1 MQTATRAATAQS
13 EALAM
18 SWWGKAL
25 GGAFGFMIGG
35 PLGALMGIAFGHSFD
50 RGMGTLEHAVPGADQ
65 ERIQAAFFTAT
76 FSVMGYIAK
85 ADGRVT
91 PDEIRLAEAV
101 MDRLGLDAEMRSS
114 ARKLFNEGKT
124 TGFPI
129 DDIMQQ
135 FRHETH
141 RRTTLIQMF
150 LEIQL
155 QAAYADGVMHP
166 AEKEALR
173 GICEHLGIAPAQ
185 LDRLEEMLR
194 AGFGR
199 GGYDAAAAKTS
210 LQDAYL
216 LLGVGE
222 TVSDAELKKT
232 YRRMMSQ
239 HHPDKLVSK
248 GLPEQM
254 IKDATE
260 KTQQIKAAYEL
271 IRESR
276 G

>member
-1 MQTATRAATAQS
+1 
-13 EALAM
+13 M

-25 GGAFGFMIGG
+25 GGAFGFMVGG

-50 RGMGTLEHAVPGADQ
+50 RGLGSLQGSGDWHDEQ
-65 ERIQAAFFTAT
+65 ERTQAAFFTAT

-85 ADGRVT
+85 ADGRVS
-91 PDEIRLAEAV
+91 PEEIRLAEAV
-101 MDRLGLDAEMRSS
+101 MERLGLNAEMRAA
-114 ARKLFNEGKT
+114 ARKLFNEGKADN
-124 TGFPI
+124 FPI
-129 DDIMQQ
+129 DEVMRQ
-135 FRHETH
+135 FRSETH

-166 AEKEALR
+166 AEREALR
-173 GICEHLGIAPAQ
+173 SICGHLGISPAQ

-199 GGYDAAAAKTS
+199 GGYDAAAAASS
-210 LQDAYL
+210 LQDAYR
-216 LLGVGE
+216 LLGVAE
-222 TVSDAELKKT
+222 SASDVELKKA
-232 YRRMMSQ
+232 YRRLMSQ
-239 HHPDKLVSK
+239 HHPDKLVAK

-271 IRESR
+271 IKNARS
-276 G
+276 

>member
-1 MQTATRAATAQS
+1 
-13 EALAM
+13 M

-50 RGMGTLEHAVPGADQ
+50 RGLGKLEGADWGDDH
-65 ERIQAAFFTAT
+65 ERVQAAFFTTT

-85 ADGRVT
+85 ADGKVT
-91 PDEIRLAEAV
+91 ADEIQLAEAV
-101 MDRLGLDAEMRSS
+101 MNRLGLDAQMRAS
-114 ARKLFNEGKT
+114 AKKLFNEGKSAD
-124 TGFPI
+124 FPI
-129 DDIMQQ
+129 DEVMQQ
-135 FRHETH
+135 FRRETH

-166 AEKEALR
+166 AERQALR
-173 GICEHLGIAPAQ
+173 GICEHLGIPAAQ

-199 GGYDAAAAKTS
+199 AGYDAAAAETS
-210 LQDAYL
+210 LKDAYH
-216 LLGVGE
+216 LLGVDE
-222 TVSDAELKKT
+222 SVSDSELKKT
-232 YRRMMSQ
+232 YRRLMSQ

-254 IKDATE
+254 IKDATQ
-260 KTQQIKAAYEL
+260 KTQQIKSAYEL
-271 IRESR
+271 IKKSR
-276 G
+276 H

>member
-1 MQTATRAATAQS
+1 MA
-13 EALAM
+13 
-18 SWWGKAL
+18 WWGKAL

-50 RGMGTLEHAVPGADQ
+50 RGLGKLNLHGADPADQ

-91 PDEIRLAEAV
+91 ADEIRLAQAV
-101 MDRLGLDAEMRSS
+101 MDRLGLNAEMRAS
-114 ARKLFNEGKT
+114 AKKLFNKGKASD
-124 TGFPI
+124 FPI
-129 DDIMQQ
+129 DEVMGQ
-135 FRHETH
+135 FRKEVH

-166 AEKEALR
+166 AEKQALA
-173 GICEHLGIAPAQ
+173 GICRHLGIPPQQ

-199 GGYDAAAAKTS
+199 TDYDAASAQTS
-210 LQDAYL
+210 MDDAYH
-216 LLGVGE
+216 LLGVNE
-222 TVSDAELKKT
+222 SVSDTELKKT
-232 YRRMMSQ
+232 YRRLMSQ
-239 HHPDKLVSK
+239 HHPDKLVAK

-260 KTQQIKAAYEL
+260 KTQQIKAAYEM
-271 IRESR
+271 IRKSR
-276 G
+276 P

>member
-1 MQTATRAATAQS
+1 MT
-13 EALAM
+13 
-18 SWWGKAL
+18 WWGKAL

-50 RGMGTLEHAVPGADQ
+50 RGLGNLGHGETGADH

-91 PDEIRLAEAV
+91 RDEIKLAETV
-101 MDRLGLDAEMRSS
+101 MDRLGLSADMRAS
-114 ARKLFNEGKT
+114 AKKLFSEGKASD
-124 TGFPI
+124 FPV
-129 DDIMQQ
+129 DEVMEQ
-135 FRHETH
+135 FRREVH

-166 AEKEALR
+166 AEKEALVR
-173 GICEHLGIAPAQ
+173 ICAHLGIPSSQ

-199 GGYDAAAAKTS
+199 SHYDPATARTS
-210 LQDAYL
+210 RQDAYR
-216 LLGVGE
+216 LLGA
-222 TVSDAELKKT
+222 DAWFPIPFSPLRK
-232 YRRMMSQ
+232 
-239 HHPDKLVSK
+239 
-248 GLPEQM
+248 
-254 IKDATE
+254 
-260 KTQQIKAAYEL
+260 
-271 IRESR
+271 
-276 G
+276 

>member
-1 MQTATRAATAQS
+1 
-13 EALAM
+13 M

-25 GGAFGFMIGG
+25 GGAFGFMVGG

-50 RGMGTLEHAVPGADQ
+50 RGLGSLEGAGWNADQ
-65 ERIQAAFFTAT
+65 ERTQAAFFTAT

-85 ADGRVT
+85 ADGRVSQE
-91 PDEIRLAEAV
+91 EIRLAEAV
-101 MDRLGLDAEMRSS
+101 MDRLGLNPEMRAS
-114 ARKLFNEGKT
+114 ARKLFNEGKSES
-124 TGFPI
+124 FPI
-129 DDIMQQ
+129 DEVMRQ
-135 FRHETH
+135 FRSEVH
-141 RRTTLIQMF
+141 RRTTLMQMF
-150 LEIQL
+150 LEFQL

-166 AEKEALR
+166 AEKEALQ
-173 GICEHLGIAPAQ
+173 GICRHLGIPLAQ

-199 GGYDAAAAKTS
+199 GGYDAAAAETS
-210 LQDAYL
+210 LQDAYH

-222 TVSDAELKKT
+222 SASDTELKKT

-239 HHPDKLVSK
+239 HHPDKLVAK

-271 IRESR
+271 VKKSR
-276 G
+276 SSPGNS

>member
-1 MQTATRAATAQS
+1 
-13 EALAM
+13 M

-50 RGMGTLEHAVPGADQ
+50 RGMGQLEGGDWGEDQ
-65 ERIQAAFFTAT
+65 ERTQAAFFTAT

-85 ADGRVT
+85 SDGRVSQ
-91 PDEIRLAEAV
+91 DEIRLAEAV
-101 MDRLGLDAEMRSS
+101 MDRLGLNSEMRAS
-114 ARKLFNEGKT
+114 ARKLFSEGKSAD
-124 TGFPI
+124 FPI
-129 DDIMQQ
+129 DEVMRQ
-135 FRHETH
+135 FRSETH

-173 GICEHLGIAPAQ
+173 SICGHLGIPAAQ

-199 GGYDAAAAKTS
+199 AGYDAAATETS
-210 LQDAYL
+210 LQDAYR
-216 LLGVGE
+216 LLGVDE
-222 TVSDAELKKT
+222 SASDADLKKT
-232 YRRMMSQ
+232 YRRLMSQ
-239 HHPDKLVSK
+239 HHPDKLVAK

-271 IRESR
+271 IRKSR

>member
-1 MQTATRAATAQS
+1 MA
-13 EALAM
+13 
-18 SWWGKAL
+18 WWGKAL
-25 GGAFGFMIGG
+25 GGAFGFLIGG

-50 RGMGTLEHAVPGADQ
+50 RGLGKLDSAEFGADQ

-91 PDEIRLAEAV
+91 RDEIQLAEAV
-101 MDRLGLDAEMRSS
+101 MSRLGLGADMRES
-114 ARKLFNEGKT
+114 AKKLFSEGKSAD
-124 TGFPI
+124 FPI
-129 DDIMQQ
+129 DEVMSQ
-135 FRHETH
+135 FRRETH

-166 AEKEALR
+166 AEKEALI
-173 GICEHLGIAPAQ
+173 GICGHLGIPVAQ

-199 GGYDAAAAKTS
+199 AGYDTAARETS
-210 LQDAYL
+210 LEDAYHI
-216 LLGVGE
+216 LGVDE
-222 TVSDAELKKT
+222 SVSDAELKKT
-232 YRRMMSQ
+232 YRRLMSQ
-239 HHPDKLVSK
+239 HHPDKLVAK
-248 GLPEQM
+248 GLPEEM
-254 IKDATE
+254 IEDATE

-271 IRESR
+271 IRELR
-276 G
+276 R

>member
-1 MQTATRAATAQS
+1 
-13 EALAM
+13 M

-35 PLGALMGIAFGHSFD
+35 PLGALMGIAFGNMFD
-50 RGMGTLEHAVPGADQ
+50 KGLGSLDVDGVGSVDQ
-65 ERIQAAFFTAT
+65 ERIQAAFFTTT

-85 ADGRVT
+85 VDGRVT
-91 PDEIRLAEAV
+91 ADEIRLAQAV
-101 MDRLGLDAEMRSS
+101 MDRLGLDADMRAS
-114 ARKLFNEGKT
+114 AQKLFNEGKSSN
-124 TGFPI
+124 FPI
-129 DDIMQQ
+129 DEVMTQ
-135 FRHETH
+135 FRSEVH

-166 AEKEALR
+166 AEKEALA
-173 GICEHLGIAPAQ
+173 GICRHLGIPPAQ

-210 LQDAYL
+210 LEDAYH
-216 LLGVGE
+216 LLGVDDS
-222 TVSDAELKKT
+222 VSDADLKKT
-232 YRRMMSQ
+232 YRRLMSQ
-239 HHPDKLVSK
+239 HHPDKLVSR

-254 IKDATE
+254 IRDATE

-271 IRESR
+271 IRKSR
-276 G
+276 A

>member
-1 MQTATRAATAQS
+1 
-13 EALAM
+13 M

-50 RGMGTLEHAVPGADQ
+50 RGFTTLEGSEWQGEQ
-65 ERIQAAFFTAT
+65 ERVQAAFFTAT

-91 PDEIRLAEAV
+91 REEIKLAQAV
-101 MDRLGLDAEMRSS
+101 MDRLGLSEEMRDS
-114 ARKLFNEGKT
+114 ARKLFGEGKAAD
-124 TGFPI
+124 FPI
-129 DDIMQQ
+129 DEVMVQ
-135 FRHETH
+135 FRRETH

-166 AEKEALR
+166 AEKEALI
-173 GICEHLGIAPAQ
+173 GICEHLGISREQ
-185 LDRLEEMLR
+185 LERLEEMLL

-199 GGYDAAAAKTS
+199 SDYDPADAQTALK
-210 LQDAYL
+210 DAYQ
-216 LLGVGE
+216 LLGLDE
-222 TVSDAELKKT
+222 SASDAELKKN
-232 YRRMMSQ
+232 YRRLMSQ
-239 HHPDKLVSK
+239 HHPDKLVAK
-248 GLPEQM
+248 GLPEEM
-254 IKDATE
+254 IRDATE

-271 IRESR
+271 IRKSR
-276 G
+276 S

>member
-1 MQTATRAATAQS
+1 MA
-13 EALAM
+13 
-18 SWWGKAL
+18 WWGKAL

-50 RGMGTLEHAVPGADQ
+50 RGMSGVGGAEFAADQ

-91 PDEIRLAEAV
+91 RDEIQLAEAV
-101 MDRLGLDAEMRSS
+101 MDRLGLGAEMRES
-114 ARKLFNEGKT
+114 AKKLFGEGKAND
-124 TGFPI
+124 FPI
-129 DDIMQQ
+129 DEVMQQ
-135 FRHETH
+135 FKRETH

-166 AEKEALR
+166 AEREALV
-173 GICEHLGIAPAQ
+173 GICGHLGIPVAL
-185 LDRLEEMLR
+185 LDRLEEMLL

-199 GGYDAAAAKTS
+199 SGYDVASSKTS
-210 LQDAYL
+210 VADAYHI
-216 LLGVGE
+216 LGLDE
-222 TVSDAELKKT
+222 SVSDAELKKA
-232 YRRMMSQ
+232 YRRLMSQ
-239 HHPDKLVSK
+239 HHPDKLVAK
-248 GLPEQM
+248 GLPEEMVQ
-254 IKDATE
+254 DATE

-276 G
+276 RQ